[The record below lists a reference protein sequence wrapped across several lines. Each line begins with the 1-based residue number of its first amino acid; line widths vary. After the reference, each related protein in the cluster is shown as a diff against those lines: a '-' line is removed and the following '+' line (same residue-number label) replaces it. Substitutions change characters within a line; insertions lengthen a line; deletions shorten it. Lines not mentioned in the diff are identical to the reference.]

1 MPDRPSEAASREL
14 CRVTAIIGTARCMWQ
29 PRIRTGSNSMTDYP
43 DTSRDGQSVRPMAAG
58 AASGTGSQAPAAS
71 FGDLKQKA
79 TRDLDELSEVARA
92 GASEALDRSTA
103 YAEEKKNII
112 ADQLAGVAAAFEKVG
127 GEMRQG
133 EHAMVGR
140 YARDLGGSAQR
151 LARDLKGKDMADIV
165 SLAEGFGRRQPVAF
179 LGLAAIAG
187 LAASRFVTASAR
199 RNSTGDTMARG
210 DGAST
215 SANPMAGRLKPE
227 ETGSPTATPTPQAT
241 RSTTGQSASGH
252 EDRPGSPA
260 FRPSSP
266 SPQPAA
272 SPVRPATSEPASGIG
287 GSGLGT
293 SPDRPSGSRET
304 PTLSPSGPNPLP
316 SGRVSI
322 GGGSGS
328 SSDAPGTPDQSYN
341 STSTTASS
349 EGANH
354 GQHR

>member
-1 MPDRPSEAASREL
+1 
-14 CRVTAIIGTARCMWQ
+14 
-29 PRIRTGSNSMTDYP
+29 MTDYP
-43 DTSRDGQSVRPMAAG
+43 DTSRDGQPERPMAAG
-58 AASGTGSQAPAAS
+58 AASGTGGQAPAAS

-79 TRDLDELSEVARA
+79 SRDLDELGEVAKA

-112 ADQLAGVAAAFEKVG
+112 ADQLAGVAAALEKVG
-127 GEMRQG
+127 GEMRDG

-140 YARDLGGSAQR
+140 YARDLGSSAER

-165 SLAEGFGRRQPVAF
+165 SVAEGFGRRQPVAF

-199 RNSTGDTMARG
+199 RSSAGATMARG
-210 DGAST
+210 DGAAT

-227 ETGSPTATPTPQAT
+227 ETGTATAAPTPQAT

-266 SPQPAA
+266 APQPAA
-272 SPVRPATSEPASGIG
+272 SPVRPASGAPATGIG

-304 PTLSPSGPNPLP
+304 PTLSPSGPNPHP
-316 SGRVSI
+316 AGRVSLS
-322 GGGSGS
+322 GGTAS
-328 SSDAPGTPDQSYN
+328 SPDAPGTPGQTYN
-341 STSTTASS
+341 STSTVSS